1 MSAKSCNHHHSYHG
15 NCDRKKLF
23 RRIGFGALIFIILV
37 LLAIFIIWLVLRPSK
52 PSFYLQDASIAQF
65 NFTAGTNLL
74 TAIMQVTVSTR
85 NPNDRIGIYYDK
97 LDAFAVY
104 KDQQITT
111 STELPTG
118 YQGHNDVVVWSPYL
132 YGAAVPVTPYL
143 SVALDQDIAAGL
155 LLVDINVEGQLRWK
169 VGTWTSGYYHISV
182 TCPAFVGIDHG
193 SGSNG
198 DAPSFHFQHAAW
210 CAVDV

>member
-1 MSAKSCNHHHSYHG
+1 MSAKGCSHHHGHSYWHW
-15 NCDRKKLF
+15 KKRYRYIF
-23 RRIGFGALIFIILV
+23 FGALSFIILV

-74 TAIMQVTVSTR
+74 TAIMQVTVSSR

-104 KDQQITT
+104 QEQRVTT

-143 SVALDQDIAAGL
+143 SVALDQANAAGL
-155 LLVDINVEGQLRWK
+155 LLVDINVEGRLRWK
-169 VGTWTSGYYHISV
+169 VGTWTSGHYHIHVS
-182 TCPAFVGIDHG
+182 CPAFMAIDHG

-198 DAPSFHFQHAAW
+198 DAPSFHFQHATW
-210 CAVDV
+210 CSVDV

>member
-1 MSAKSCNHHHSYHG
+1 MSKGCSHHHGH
-15 NCDRKKLF
+15 CDRKKLYL
-23 RRIGFGALIFIILV
+23 RIFFVALFFIVLV
-37 LLAIFIIWLVLRPSK
+37 LLAVFIIWLVLRPSK
-52 PSFYLQDASIAQF
+52 PGFYLQDASIAQF

-74 TAIMQVTVSTR
+74 TAIMQVTVSSH

-104 KDQQITT
+104 QEQRITA

-132 YGAAVPVTPYL
+132 HGAAVPVAPYL
-143 SVALDQDIAAGL
+143 SVALDQDNNAGL
-155 LLVDINVEGQLRWK
+155 LLVDINVEGRLRWK
-169 VGTWTSGYYHISV
+169 VGTWTSGHYHIHV

-198 DAPSFHFQHAAW
+198 DAPSFHFQHATW
-210 CAVDV
+210 CSVEV

>member
-1 MSAKSCNHHHSYHG
+1 MSAKGCSHHHGHSYWHW
-15 NCDRKKLF
+15 KKRYRYIF
-23 RRIGFGALIFIILV
+23 FGALSFIILV

-74 TAIMQVTVSTR
+74 TAIMQVTVSSR

-97 LDAFAVY
+97 LDVFAVY
-104 KDQQITT
+104 QEQRVTT

-143 SVALDQDIAAGL
+143 SVALDQANAAGL
-155 LLVDINVEGQLRWK
+155 LLVNINVEGRLRWK
-169 VGTWTSGYYHISV
+169 VGTWTSGHYHIHVS
-182 TCPAFVGIDHG
+182 CPAFMGIDHG

-198 DAPSFHFQHAAW
+198 DAPSFHFQHATW
-210 CAVDV
+210 CSVDV

>member
-1 MSAKSCNHHHSYHG
+1 MSKGCSHHHGY
-15 NCDRKKLF
+15 CDRKKLYL
-23 RRIGFGALIFIILV
+23 RIFFVALFLIVLV

-52 PSFYLQDASIAQF
+52 PGFYLQDASIAQF

-74 TAIMQVTVSTR
+74 TAIMQVTVSSR

-104 KDQQITT
+104 QEQRITA

-132 YGAAVPVTPYL
+132 YGTAVPVAPYL
-143 SVALDQDIAAGL
+143 SVALDQDNNAGL
-155 LLVDINVEGQLRWK
+155 LLVDINVEGRLRWK
-169 VGTWTSGYYHISV
+169 VGTWTSGHYHIHV

-198 DAPSFHFQHAAW
+198 DAPSFHFQHATW
-210 CAVDV
+210 CSVEV